1 MTVAAGQRAELQ
13 CELPWFVRRRLG
25 LRSHRRF
32 AFDSLVRV
40 RLFARIPLHDDVL
53 PAGGAVREGATLYVC
68 QYLLHRHPCYFPQPE
83 RFDPARF
90 APERRPPR
98 YVYLPFGDGLHRC
111 LGEQLAHLE
120 AVLVVAHV
128 AQRVRLELVDGG
140 PARPYAGVTLRPRA
154 AVWAT
159 PQRRRRL

>member
-1 MTVAAGQRAELQ
+1 VTVAAGQRAELQ

-68 QYLLHRHPCYFPQPE
+68 QYLLHRHPCCFPQPE

>member
-1 MTVAAGQRAELQ
+1 MTVAAEQRAELQ
-13 CELPWFVRRRLG
+13 AELPWFVRRRLG

-32 AFDSLVRV
+32 ACDSLVRV

-68 QYLLHRHPCYFPQPE
+68 QYLLHRHPRYFPQPE
-83 RFDPARF
+83 RFDPA
-90 APERRPPR
+90 R